1 MALVA
6 CMFRGRQLTQIMLY
20 VSLLLVGAL
29 LLQGCDD
36 KNNKQW
42 EEEIQLSDGN
52 IVWIKRTAHFER
64 TNTGWLSRLGDA
76 ASRGRIMNM
85 ELTIDIPETAFAL
98 KPPIWRFNAVPLL
111 LDYDKEKKTWIIV
124 GGYFYCD
131 SWEAAGEPAL
141 NRWQYVV
148 KDGQWIIQALDKK
161 YVGRVTNMYLSFTKL
176 TNHQTRIGLEEIE
189 ESRNSSDTIYK
200 TIMLREQRCNNTV
213 NFEPKF

>member
-1 MALVA
+1 MALVPNI
-6 CMFRGRQLTQIMLY
+6 FRGHQLIQTMLY
-20 VSLLLVGAL
+20 VSLLLVGTL

-42 EEEIQLSDGN
+42 QEEIQLSDGN
-52 IVWIKRTAHFER
+52 IVWVKRTAHFER

-111 LDYDKEKKTWIIV
+111 LDYDKEKKTWIII

-131 SWEAAGEPAL
+131 SWEVAGKPAL
-141 NRWQYVV
+141 NRWQYVLRNN
-148 KDGQWIIQALDKK
+148 DWIIEVLDKK
-161 YVGRVTNMYLSFTKL
+161 YIGHDPNISLNINGPEDSKKITKVQIKKEYYHL
-176 TNHQTRIGLEEIE
+176 PY
-189 ESRNSSDTIYK
+189 DDIYK
-200 TIMLREQRCNNTV
+200 KITIRKQRCN
-213 NFEPKF
+213 